1 MQIDIPIK
9 FSVEV
14 NAYEEKSIFRYK
26 RKGQYVATFF
36 HSENN
41 EYGIKH
47 IMVNIFK
54 NEIHIC
60 SENKRKPIR
69 LILCHLR
76 FT

>member
-36 HSENN
+36 HSKHN
-41 EYGIKH
+41 ESGKTH
-47 IMVNIFK
+47 IMADIFR
-54 NEIHIC
+54 NEMHIC
-60 SENKRKPIR
+60 PENKRMQVR
-69 LILCHLR
+69 LIL
-76 FT
+76 

>member
-9 FSVEV
+9 FSVAV

-36 HSENN
+36 HSKNN
-41 EYGIKH
+41 EKRIKH

-54 NEIHIC
+54 NEMHIC
-60 SENKRKPIR
+60 LEKQKDNN
-69 LILCHLR
+69 
-76 FT
+76 